1 MRLPIRRPAAGGRRT
16 ARVQRR
22 SSFISLTRLLA
33 AVGLAAVSGAF
44 YWASVGREF
53 VVDPA
58 AVTIE
63 GATYTDV
70 AQVRADLGLGADD
83 GSAASSTVRN
93 IFRVRTDAIQQRI
106 QALPAVL
113 SASVT
118 ASLPNRL
125 AVVIHERVPIFA
137 WSAGDASW
145 LVDRTGVLLAQVSLP
160 SDTAAAALP
169 RIVDLR
175 TGAPPAELGG
185 QLAPLDLE
193 AARLLGAVTPA
204 DLGSAA
210 TELDVSVEDT
220 DGWIISVPHG
230 WRAVFGQ
237 FSPDL
242 HKTDEIPR
250 QVQCLASLLASR
262 EGSIGTV
269 TLSVAPD
276 RCGTF
281 TDASPAPSA
290 KPSR

>member
-1 MRLPIRRPAAGGRRT
+1 
-16 ARVQRR
+16 
-22 SSFISLTRLLA
+22 
-33 AVGLAAVSGAF
+33 
-44 YWASVGREF
+44 VGREF
-53 VVDPA
+53 VIDPA
-58 AVTIE
+58 AVTVD
-63 GATYTDV
+63 GAVYTDV
-70 AQVRADLGLGADD
+70 SQVRDDLGFGADD
-83 GSAASSTVRN
+83 GTPASATVRN
-93 IFRVRTDAIQQRI
+93 VFRVRTDAIQQRI
-106 QALPAVL
+106 EALPAVL

-125 AVVIHERVPIFA
+125 AVVIQERVPIFA

-145 LVDRTGVLLAQVSLP
+145 LVDRTGVLMASVELS
-160 SDTAAAALP
+160 SDAAAGALP
-169 RIVDLR
+169 RIRDLR
-175 TGAPPAELGG
+175 TGVPPAELGG

-220 DGWIISVPHG
+220 DGWVLSVPDG
-230 WRAVFGQ
+230 WRAAFGQ

-242 HKTDEIPR
+242 HKTDEIPL

-269 TLSVAPD
+269 VLSVAPD

-281 TDASPAPSA
+281 TDASPALTA